1 MAKLQYFT
9 LATAIAILGLG
20 NTKIFPAKAAAVD
33 NQNIVRANKTQAKL
47 SRQDINAVSNLD
59 NSNFSLIAQK
69 SSNQKKS
76 STNEDMEMLKT
87 LEERDKKLEG
97 FKDML
102 KIDGI
107 VPEIEEDGNAADTGD
122 EMMDA
127 IQNRQERIK
136 NLKELKILQDKYNQ
150 EKLKELEKENINLKD
165 AEQLKQLRSIIN
177 DENSDNEQILEALQK
192 QDINIEDLEKL
203 QKIKTIVNTGN
214 PKAGVEQSDDS
225 GKLSATTAF
234 RMFTIG
240 IPATILVFFIVTPL
254 IKGSFGVVKDN
265 VDEKFGKPKVPD
277 GSITLHNKALKEI
290 TAIGNKAERINDD
303 KFGNEEFKLLLQ
315 IKINIAKEVEDY
327 KKLGY
332 GVELLKAAII
342 AQKSFLKLEST
353 ELRYRSRKQ
362 QEFYR
367 YVADNLEE
375 NIDKAAFAKK
385 VKKKQAEIL
394 PLINTE
400 EGRNALESYV
410 REINNISKYDLGLKL
425 LALFKK
431 YDLKDFS
438 ILKKVSDVVERLQGQ
453 DLLSPKDLISLVL
466 ENYDAFEKLAPILDI
481 PESEVSPNIY
491 ARILQVIGLENRHGK
506 SYSQFKQLV
515 ELLKK
520 WEKPYKTINM
530 VRKEY
535 TASKYQIPSEFE
547 EKIIGVEVY
556 QKYAQYLPDL

>member
-1 MAKLQYFT
+1 MLKLQYLT
-9 LATAIAILGLG
+9 LATVAMILGL
-20 NTKIFPAKAAAVD
+20 NSITILNANASVTK
-33 NQNIVRANKTQAKL
+33 NKT
-47 SRQDINAVSNLD
+47 NLAQSKEVKV
-59 NSNFSLIAQK
+59 NSSTQNTASAYYLVAQK
-69 SSNQKKS
+69 SSSSKKS
-76 STNEDMEMLKT
+76 SPKNEDMEMIEQIQK
-87 LEERDKKLEG
+87 RDKKLEG

-107 VPEIEEDGNAADTGD
+107 VPEVSEEDSVNTGD

-127 IQNRQERIK
+127 IKKRQNRIQ
-136 NLKELKILQDKYNQ
+136 NLKELKILQDKFNQ
-150 EKLKELEKENINLKD
+150 EKLKELKKENINLKNAEELEELQEIVNNKNLDD
-165 AEQLKQLRSIIN
+165 AEILK
-177 DENSDNEQILEALQK
+177 ALQK
-192 QDINIEDLEKL
+192 KKINIESVEKL
-203 QKIKTIVNTGN
+203 QKIRKLVNTGN
-214 PKAGVEQSDDS
+214 PKSAIAQSDDS

-234 RMFTIG
+234 RIFTIG
-240 IPATILVFFIVTPL
+240 IPATILVFFVAMPFV
-254 IKGSFGVVKDN
+254 KGTFGVVKDN

-277 GSITLHNKALKEI
+277 GSITLHNKALTEI
-290 TAIGNKAERINDD
+290 TTIGNKAEKINDD
-303 KFGNEEFKLLLQ
+303 KFGNEEFRLLLQ
-315 IKINIAKEVEDY
+315 IKINIAKKTEDY
-327 KKLGY
+327 QKFGH
-332 GVELLKAAII
+332 GAELLKAAII

-362 QEFYR
+362 QEFYQ

-375 NIDKAAFAKK
+375 DIDREAFAKQ

-400 EGRNALESYV
+400 EGRNALESYI
-410 REINNISKYDLGLKL
+410 REINNISKYELGLKL

-438 ILKKVSDVVERLQGQ
+438 VLKKVSDVVERLQGQ

-491 ARILQVIGLENRHGK
+491 ARMLQYIGLENRHGK
-506 SYSQFKQLV
+506 SYLQFKQLV

-535 TASKYQIPSEFE
+535 TSSKYQIPSEFE
-547 EKIIGVEVY
+547 QQIPGKDVY
-556 QKYAQYLPDL
+556 QKHAEYLPDL